1 VKLSVRHVNST
12 MDSLLD
18 IRNNRDLGAK
28 PPARSRARATSV
40 WAWIRRAEFGLVL
53 FISFP
58 FLFVTN
64 LGNL

>member
-1 VKLSVRHVNST
+1 VKLLVRHVNSI

-18 IRNNRDLGAK
+18 IQNTRDLGAK
-28 PPARSRARATSV
+28 PPARSRATSA
-40 WAWIRRAEFGLVL
+40 WAWIRGAEFSTVL
-53 FISFP
+53 FISCP